1 MEQKHCA
8 KSVQIWS
15 DFWSV
20 FSLIRTEYGEIL
32 RISLHSIRMRENMDQ
47 KSLRIWTLFKQCKYY
62 VSENSLELLVL
73 NVLYIFEYFIWI
85 LKCLEEIWSTNI
97 LSFSQVADRFRI
109 ETVAFIALVFNYL
122 KTNLRKKDVF

>member
-8 KSVQIWS
+8 KSVQIRS
-15 DFWSV
+15 GFWSV
-20 FSLIRTEYGEIL
+20 FSRIRTEYGEIL

-73 NVLYIFEYFIWI
+73 NVLYIFEHFIWI

-122 KTNLRKKDVF
+122 KTNLRRKDVF

>member
-8 KSVQIWS
+8 KSVQIRS

-47 KSLRIWTLFKQCKYY
+47 KPLRIWTLFKQCKYY

-97 LSFSQVADRFRI
+97 FVLFTSCRPLQNRNCCVYSTSI
-109 ETVAFIALVFNYL
+109 
-122 KTNLRKKDVF
+122 